1 MRGFYQRLLINWRAM
16 VVFLYRHGLVI
27 LIALLA
33 FTADQFSK
41 LGIEFYLPLGSSW
54 PEEGLFRFTHVANT
68 GSAFG
73 LFGGQNL
80 TLTIASAI
88 GIVVLIL
95 FYRSQG
101 TPGIWV
107 QTSLGLM
114 FAGAF
119 GNLADRIRLG
129 HVTDFIDV
137 GPWYIFNIADASIVT
152 GIIIFGAVLLL
163 TKPITRPALVTTS
176 IPGDEEYAD

>member
-1 MRGFYQRLLINWRAM
+1 M
-16 VVFLYRHGLVI
+16 VAFLYKHGLVI
-27 LIALLA
+27 LIALLV

-41 LGIEFYLPLGSSW
+41 LGIEFYLPMYSSW
-54 PEEGLFRFTHVANT
+54 PEEGFFRFTHVANT

-73 LFGGQNL
+73 LFGGNNMP
-80 TLTIASAI
+80 LTIASII
-88 GIVVLIL
+88 GIVVLVL

-101 TPGIWV
+101 TPGVWV

-137 GPWYIFNIADASIVT
+137 GPWYIFNLAGRLHRHRHHHLRRRPPADPADAPTHARHNEYPRRRGVRRL
-152 GIIIFGAVLLL
+152 GKGASD
-163 TKPITRPALVTTS
+163 A
-176 IPGDEEYAD
+176 

>member
-1 MRGFYQRLLINWRAM
+1 M
-16 VVFLYRHGLVI
+16 VDFLSKHGLVI
-27 LIALLA
+27 FVALLA
-33 FTADQFSK
+33 FTTDQLSK
-41 LGIEFYLPLGSSW
+41 LGIVLYLPMGTSW
-54 PEEGLFRFTHVANT
+54 PQEGFFRFTHVANT

-80 TLTIASAI
+80 PLTIASAV
-88 GIVVLIL
+88 GIVVLML

-119 GNLADRIRLG
+119 GNLADRIALG

-137 GPWYIFNIADASIVT
+137 GPWYIFNLADASIVT

-163 TKPITRPALVTTS
+163 TRPTPRPALVTTS
-176 IPGDEEYAD
+176 FPGDEEYAPD

>member
-1 MRGFYQRLLINWRAM
+1 M
-16 VVFLYRHGLVI
+16 VAFLNRHGLVI
-27 LIALLA
+27 FVALLM
-33 FTADQFSK
+33 FTADQLSK
-41 LGIEFYLPLGSSW
+41 LGIVLYLPMGTSW
-54 PEEGLFRFTHVANT
+54 PEDGFFRFTHVANT

-73 LFGGQNL
+73 LFGGHNAA
-80 TLTIASAI
+80 LTIASAI
-88 GIVVLIL
+88 GIVVLLI

-101 TPGIWV
+101 TPGVWV

-119 GNLADRIRLG
+119 GNLADRITQG

-137 GPWYIFNIADASIVT
+137 GPWYIFNLADSSIVV
-152 GIIIFGAVLLL
+152 GIIIFGAVVLF
-163 TKPITRPALVTTS
+163 TRPRPAPALATLS

>member
-1 MRGFYQRLLINWRAM
+1 M
-16 VVFLYRHGLVI
+16 VTFLNRHGLVI
-27 LIALLA
+27 FVALLA
-33 FTADQFSK
+33 FTADQLSK
-41 LGIEFYLPLGSSW
+41 LGIVLFLPMGASW
-54 PEEGLFRFTHVANT
+54 PQEGIFRFTHVANT

-73 LFGGQNL
+73 LFGGNNL
-80 TLTIASAI
+80 PLTIASAA

-119 GNLADRIRLG
+119 GNLADRITLG

-137 GPWYIFNIADASIVT
+137 GPWYIFNLADASIVT
-152 GIIIFGAVLLL
+152 GIIIFGAVLVL
-163 TKPITRPALVTTS
+163 TRPVPRPALVTTS

>member
-1 MRGFYQRLLINWRAM
+1 MRRFYQRLLVNWGAM
-16 VVFLYRHGLVI
+16 VAFLNRHGLV
-27 LIALLA
+27 LFVALVA
-33 FTADQFSK
+33 FAADQLSK
-41 LGIEFYLPLGSSW
+41 LGIVLYLPMGTSW
-54 PEEGLFRFTHVANT
+54 PEEGFFRFTHVANT

-73 LFGGQNL
+73 LFGGHNL
-80 TLTIASAI
+80 TLTIASAL
-88 GIVVLIL
+88 GIVVLVL

-101 TPGIWV
+101 APGVWV

-119 GNLADRIRLG
+119 GNLADRITLG

-137 GPWYIFNIADASIVT
+137 GPWYIFNLADASIVT
-152 GIIIFGAVLLL
+152 GIVIFGAVLLL
-163 TKPITRPALVTTS
+163 TRPQPRPALVTTS

>member
-1 MRGFYQRLLINWRAM
+1 M
-16 VVFLYRHGLVI
+16 VTFLNRHGLVI
-27 LIALLA
+27 FIGLLA
-33 FTADQFSK
+33 FTADQLTK
-41 LGIEFYLPLGSSW
+41 LSIVLLLPRGSSW
-54 PEEGLFRFTHVANT
+54 PDEGFFRLTHVANT

-80 TLTIASAI
+80 PLTIASAA

-119 GNLADRIRLG
+119 GNLADRLTLG
-129 HVTDFIDV
+129 HVTDFIDF
-137 GPWYIFNIADASIVT
+137 GPWYIFNLADASIVT
-152 GIIIFGAVLLL
+152 GIIIFGAVLVLAR
-163 TKPITRPALVTTS
+163 PMPRPALVTTS
-176 IPGDEEYAD
+176 VPGDEEYAS

>member
-1 MRGFYQRLLINWRAM
+1 MIA
-16 VVFLYRHGLVI
+16 FLNRHGLVI
-27 LIALLA
+27 FVGLLA
-33 FTADQFSK
+33 FTADQLTK
-41 LGIEFYLPLGSSW
+41 LSIVLTLPMGSSW
-54 PEEGLFRFTHVANT
+54 PEEGFFRFTHVANT

-73 LFGGQNL
+73 LFGGNNL
-80 TLTIASAI
+80 PLTIASAA

-101 TPGIWV
+101 TPGVWV

-119 GNLADRIRLG
+119 GNLADRITLG

-137 GPWYIFNIADASIVT
+137 GPWYIFNLADASIVT
-152 GIIIFGAVLLL
+152 GIILFGAVLVLAR
-163 TKPITRPALVTTS
+163 PAPRPALVTTNL
-176 IPGDEEYAD
+176 PGDEEYAAD

>member
-1 MRGFYQRLLINWRAM
+1 M
-16 VVFLYRHGLVI
+16 VEFLNRHGLVI
-27 LIALLA
+27 FIGLLA
-33 FTADQFSK
+33 FTADQLSK
-41 LGIEFYLPLGSSW
+41 LGIVLSLPMGSSW
-54 PEEGLFRFTHVANT
+54 PEEGIFRFTHVANT

-73 LFGGQNL
+73 LFGGNNL
-80 TLTIASAI
+80 PLTIASAV

-101 TPGIWV
+101 TPGVWV
-107 QTSLGLM
+107 QVSLGLM

-119 GNLADRIRLG
+119 GNLADRLTLG

-152 GIIIFGAVLLL
+152 GIIIFGAVLVLA
-163 TKPITRPALVTTS
+163 KPLTRPALVTTS

>member
-1 MRGFYQRLLINWRAM
+1 MA
-16 VVFLYRHGLVI
+16 VFLNKHGLVI
-27 LIALLA
+27 FVALLA
-33 FTADQFSK
+33 FTADQLSK
-41 LGIEFYLPLGSSW
+41 LGIVLYLPMGSSW
-54 PEEGLFRFTHVANT
+54 PQEGLFRFTHVANT

-73 LFGGQNL
+73 LFGGQNFP
-80 TLTIASAI
+80 LTIASTI
-88 GIVVLIL
+88 GIVVLLL

-101 TPGIWV
+101 TPGVWV

-119 GNLADRIRLG
+119 GNLTDRITQG

-137 GPWYIFNIADASIVT
+137 GPWYIFNLADASIVT
-152 GIIIFGAVLLL
+152 GIIIFGAIVLLSRP
-163 TKPITRPALVTTS
+163 TTPRPALATTS

>member
-1 MRGFYQRLLINWRAM
+1 M
-16 VVFLYRHGLVI
+16 VAFLYKHGLVI

-41 LGIEFYLPLGSSW
+41 LGIELYLPMYSSW
-54 PEEGLFRFTHVANT
+54 PEEGFFRFTHVANT

-73 LFGGQNL
+73 LFGGNNMP
-80 TLTIASAI
+80 LTIASI
-88 GIVVLIL
+88 VGIVVLVL

-101 TPGIWV
+101 TPGVWV

-137 GPWYIFNIADASIVT
+137 GPWYIFNLADASIVT
-152 GIIIFGAVLLL
+152 GIIIFGAMLLL
-163 TKPITRPALVTTS
+163 TRPAPRPTLVTTS
-176 IPGDEEYAD
+176 TPGDEEYAE